1 MRNTG
6 RAMILYQDSTEN
18 GLLDGTS
25 LGVTNH
31 MICHAREMRAKRSR
45 DMVYLKIKILSN

>member
-6 RAMILYQDSTEN
+6 RATILYQDSTEN

-25 LGVTNH
+25 LGVSNH
-31 MICHAREMRAKRSR
+31 MICHAREMRAKRNR
-45 DMVYLKIKILSN
+45 DMENLKSKYII